1 MGTFNKIVIGLVA
14 ILAIATAGISYF
26 LFEKREELVKGWEKY
41 GNTVGTAAK
50 TLDAK
55 SGTSVAGSVNSSNL
69 HHSKYKELEGN
80 LTKFAD
86 QVKKYSEQ
94 RDALANIVM
103 SLSKDLELNG
113 KFNAKNFSNV
123 ETYSQFKTD
132 VETAGANTLKINN
145 SIYNSFVTTANSL
158 GYTDFTKERMKGGNY
173 ISELNKV
180 TTKAQDVRK
189 RQDGYG
195 DSLKKIA
202 SNIGL
207 NNINLLQDGFSGELK
222 NIENEARS
230 LKSSYDN
237 TLTRLNTANDNIN
250 TLRTKNADLTTEKTI
265 LQAKMDDLQKQV
277 NTLSGVHG
285 GSSVVWVPGSPSV
298 LQRAKG
304 KIIEV
309 NTKWNYVVIDI
320 GYDTT
325 VTQNINGKPFNIATM
340 LKVGYSLV
348 VARDIEKNPKN
359 SYVGKINLTK
369 VDPYCAIA
377 DIDADTIKDIKKGDV
392 VFFSDKFI
400 KDLRNKNLAEAQ
412 ARIDIAVK
420 IATDANKGMNVDV
433 PNKGTKDTDSSSD
446 TKTKKP
452 SKEQDPFAMEGDE
465 F

>member
-1 MGTFNKIVIGLVA
+1 MGTFNKIVISLVA
-14 ILAIATAGISYF
+14 ILAIATAGIGYF

-41 GNTVGTAAK
+41 GSTVSTAAR
-50 TLDAK
+50 TLDKK
-55 SGTSVAGSVNSSNL
+55 SGTNVAGSVSSSNL

-80 LTKFAD
+80 LKKFAD

-94 RDALANIVM
+94 REALANTVM
-103 SLSKDLELNG
+103 SLSKDLELSG

-123 ETYSQFKTD
+123 KKYNQFKTD
-132 VETAGANTLKINN
+132 VEKAGANALKINN
-145 SIYNSFVTTANSL
+145 SIYNAFVATANSIGHTAL
-158 GYTDFTKERMKGGNY
+158 TKERMKGGNY

-180 TTKAQDVRK
+180 TTKAKNVKK

-195 DSLKKIA
+195 NSLKKIA

-207 NNINLLQDGFSGELK
+207 SDINLLQNDFASELT
-222 NIENEARS
+222 NIENAS
-230 LKSSYDN
+230 MILKKNYNDK
-237 TLTRLNTANDNIN
+237 TMRLNTANDNIN
-250 TLRTKNADLTTEKTI
+250 KMTQRNADLSAENTI
-265 LQAKMDDLQKQV
+265 QQTKIDDLQKQV
-277 NTLSGVHG
+277 NTLIGIS
-285 GSSVVWVPGSPSV
+285 GSSSIVWVPGSPSV

-309 NTKWNYVVIDI
+309 NKKWNYVVIDI

-325 VTQNINGKPFNIATM
+325 VVQNINGKPFNIATM

-348 VARDIEKNPKN
+348 VARDIEKNPKDA
-359 SYVGKINLTK
+359 YVGKINLTK

-377 DIDADTIKDIKKGDV
+377 DIDADTIKDIKKGDI

-400 KDLRNKNLAEAQ
+400 KDLRQKNLDEAK

-420 IATDANKGMNVDV
+420 KANEANKGMSVDV
-433 PNKGTKDTDSSSD
+433 PEALTSDSDSKKS
-446 TKTKKP
+446 KNKKP
-452 SKEQDPFAMEGDE
+452 SEDEDPFTTEGDE